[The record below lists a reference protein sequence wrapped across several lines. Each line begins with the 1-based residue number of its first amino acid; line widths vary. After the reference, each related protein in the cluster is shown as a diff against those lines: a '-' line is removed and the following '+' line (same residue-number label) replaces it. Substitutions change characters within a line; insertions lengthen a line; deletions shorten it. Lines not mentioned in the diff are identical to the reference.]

1 MIEQYSINSFTNCV
15 FAYDGIDTKSY
26 KNHRHWNYFW
36 YVCCLSTVFNILVLH
51 MMIALKT
58 HMAIILKLL
67 YTSYTWLDS
76 QQALEWICCRQRLSK
91 VTSSNDF
98 IVE

>member
-26 KNHRHWNYFW
+26 KIIAIETTFDTCAACRLF
-36 YVCCLSTVFNILVLH
+36 FNILVLH
-51 MMIALKT
+51 MIIALKT